1 MNSEDKIEVKNE
13 KPLLP
18 GVNSPADIRGMSL
31 SQLEALA
38 GEIRTLI
45 INTVAAN
52 GGHLAPNLGAVE
64 LTMALH
70 YVFNT
75 PEDKLVWDVGHQ
87 AYVHKIITGRK
98 DFFKTLRQFN
108 GCRGFLSREESTYDC
123 FGAGHAGTAI
133 SAAVGMAAAAEK
145 QGQKHKVVAVIGDGA
160 LNCGISLED
169 LTVSAI
175 RPGT

>member
-1 MNSEDKIEVKNE
+1 MDSEDKINKETGE
-13 KPLLP
+13 PLLP
-18 GVNSPADIRGMSL
+18 RVNSPADIRGMSV
-31 SQLEALA
+31 SQLEELA
-38 GEIRTLI
+38 GEIRELV

-87 AYVHKIITGRK
+87 AYVHKIITGRR

-108 GCRGFLSREESTYDC
+108 GCLGFLSRDESEYDC

-145 QGQKHKVVAVIGDGA
+145 QGQKHKVVAVICPHD
-160 LNCGISLED
+160 NF
-169 LTVSAI
+169 T
-175 RPGT
+175 RQ